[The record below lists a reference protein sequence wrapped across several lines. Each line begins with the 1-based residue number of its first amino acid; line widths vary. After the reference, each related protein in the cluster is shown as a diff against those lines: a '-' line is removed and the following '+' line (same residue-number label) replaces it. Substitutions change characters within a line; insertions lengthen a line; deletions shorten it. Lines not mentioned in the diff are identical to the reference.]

1 MKKEQEF
8 FNTNRNAWNA
18 KTDIHIQ
25 SAFYNVDAFLKGKN
39 SLNQIEMD
47 LLGDVNNKKILHLQ
61 CHFGQDSISLSRM
74 GASVTGVDLS
84 NISIER
90 AKEFADKTNSDVHF
104 ICCNIY
110 DLPNQLHE
118 KFDIVFTSYGTIGWL
133 PDLKKWGEIISS
145 FLKPGGEFIFAEFH
159 PVVWMFDD
167 NFEKITYNYFNTGPI
182 IETYSGTYAEKSAN
196 LSQEYVMWN
205 HGLSE
210 VFESLLISGL
220 QINSFQEFDYSPYNC
235 FKNTIEFSPGK
246 FRINNFDNKI
256 PMLYSLKAIK
266 PD

>member
-1 MKKEQEF
+1 MKNNQEF

-25 SAFYNVDAFLKGKN
+25 SAFYNVDAFLKGDT

-47 LLGDVNNKKILHLQ
+47 LLGEVKNKKILHLQ
-61 CHFGQDSISLSRM
+61 CHFGQDSISLSRL

-84 NISIER
+84 DVSIER
-90 AKEFADKTNSDVHF
+90 AIEFAKKTNSDIHF

-110 DLPNQLHE
+110 DLPHHLDE

-145 FLKPGGEFIFAEFH
+145 FLKPGGEFVFVEFH

-167 NFEKITYNYFNTGPI
+167 NFEKIAYPYFNSGPI
-182 IETYSGTYAEKSAN
+182 IETYTGTYAEKSAN

-205 HGLSE
+205 HGLGE
-210 VFESLLISGL
+210 VLESLLINEL
-220 QINSFQEFDYSPYNC
+220 QICAFQEFDYSPYNC
-235 FKNTIEFSPGK
+235 FKNTSEMEPGK
-246 FRINNFDNKI
+246 FRIKNLDDKI
-256 PMLYSLKAIK
+256 PMLYSLKARK
-266 PD
+266 KA